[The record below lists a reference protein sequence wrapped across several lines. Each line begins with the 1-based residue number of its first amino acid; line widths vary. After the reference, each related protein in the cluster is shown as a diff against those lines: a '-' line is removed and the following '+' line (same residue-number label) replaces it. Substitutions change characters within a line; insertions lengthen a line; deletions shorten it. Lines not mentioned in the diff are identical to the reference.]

1 MYHRPA
7 PCVLPRSSSSGASCW
22 AVSSPARRPRARPRG
37 RRRAPGGTSAGA
49 SARIGQPTW
58 TRRVGIGTR
67 SAIRRTRV
75 SMWTLFPR
83 SQATAGGTTSS
94 RTSARRSSFRPAGC
108 SIATRLEFSFAQRKN
123 GLDQRFRSITDYDG
137 LPMDARR
144 GSTVV
149 SNTQASIDHLTVRT
163 LSLNAYY
170 DFPKAYRGMTPY
182 LGGGLG
188 PAFVTV
194 AGVHFSN
201 EYEDT
206 AGTVPADYHP
216 VSIYNS
222 RQDDDLSDTVLAGR
236 LYAGADYHL
245 HDTTV
250 LGLKL
255 TYSML
260 GTIEASSGYA
270 RHPLHA
276 RDPDFSNH
284 NTFTGSRDWTL
295 AVTVKF
301 LLGN

>member
-1 MYHRPA
+1 MRLASVIVVGSILLVGP
-7 PCVLPRSSSSGASCW
+7 LSGAAAQS
-22 AVSSPARRPRARPRG
+22 AAEGKAPRAG
-37 RRRAPGGTSAGA
+37 WYVGGSLGSHWAADMDQEGWNRDPLCYPTDACFDVDPVPEISGYRWRYDVIADVSAAFELSAG
-49 SARIGQPTW
+49 R
-58 TRRVGIGTR
+58 
-67 SAIRRTRV
+67 
-75 SMWTLFPR
+75 LFDR
-83 SQATAGGTTSS
+83 
-94 RTSARRSSFRPAGC
+94 
-108 SIATRLEFSFAQRKN
+108 TRLEFSFAQRKN

-137 LPMDARR
+137 MPMDARR

-206 AGTVPADYHP
+206 AGAVPADYHP

-222 RQDDDLSDTVLAGR
+222 RQDDDLSDTVLAGH

-260 GTIEASSGYA
+260 GTIEAGSGYA

>member
-1 MYHRPA
+1 
-7 PCVLPRSSSSGASCW
+7 
-22 AVSSPARRPRARPRG
+22 
-37 RRRAPGGTSAGA
+37 
-49 SARIGQPTW
+49 
-58 TRRVGIGTR
+58 
-67 SAIRRTRV
+67 
-75 SMWTLFPR
+75 
-83 SQATAGGTTSS
+83 
-94 RTSARRSSFRPAGC
+94 
-108 SIATRLEFSFAQRKN
+108 
-123 GLDQRFRSITDYDG
+123 
-137 LPMDARR
+137 MDARR

-149 SNTQASIDHLTVRT
+149 SNTQASIDHLAVRT

-222 RQDDDLSDTVLAGR
+222 RQDDDLSDTVLAGH

-270 RHPLHA
+270 RYPLHA
-276 RDPDFSNH
+276 RDPDFSNY

>member
-1 MYHRPA
+1 MRLASVIVVGSILLGGP
-7 PCVLPRSSSSGASCW
+7 LSGAAAQS
-22 AVSSPARRPRARPRG
+22 AAEGKAPRAEWYVGGGLGSHLGSRHG
-37 RRRAPGGTSAGA
+37 PGGLESGPALLSDGRVFRCGPCSRDLRLPLAVRRHRADVGAAFELSAG
-49 SARIGQPTW
+49 R
-58 TRRVGIGTR
+58 
-67 SAIRRTRV
+67 
-75 SMWTLFPR
+75 LFDR
-83 SQATAGGTTSS
+83 
-94 RTSARRSSFRPAGC
+94 
-108 SIATRLEFSFAQRKN
+108 TRLEFSFAQRKN

-222 RQDDDLSDTVLAGR
+222 RQDDDLSDTVLAGH

-245 HDTTV
+245 HDMTV